1 MRGWTLTAQAPGEL
15 ELLVYG
21 DIWAQAYDETEVSAA
36 SFARQLSEHADARLI
51 RVRINSRGGDAF
63 AGIAIYNLLA
73 THPARVE
80 VTIEGLAASAASAVA
95 MAGDRIILRRGA
107 QIMIHLPAA
116 FGGGNA
122 DEMRR
127 SADTL
132 DKLTSSYASIYAA
145 RTGLSSERLRE
156 LMADE
161 VWMEADEALSLGFVD
176 EIAPEP
182 VQVVAR
188 GATVYVASVG
198 YPAGRVPPNLRG
210 AAPTAGGSIMNDKA
224 LIAVLKAMFKLDA
237 GATNEEVVAALVE
250 LVAAQPPK
258 KTEPEPK
265 TPEPAPAAPPPA
277 AAAPKA
283 PQAKTPAPAEDRSEA
298 LAAFCQLL
306 TPEGQETL
314 DTTAALAEAL
324 RLRTVQPALVDV
336 ALREGRITP
345 AEASAL
351 RPLEQTAAG
360 QLKALLSVMPAGRLP
375 TGGPQAAAGA
385 ADTQAPS
392 AVPQHIIALAKR
404 HGTDPEVVWANMQRQ
419 A

>member
-1 MRGWTLTAQAPGEL
+1 MRWWTLKAQADGEL

-21 DIWAQAYDETEVSAA
+21 DIRDQSYDPTEVSAA
-36 SFARQLSEHADARLI
+36 TFARQLAEHADAKLI

-73 THPARVE
+73 AHPARVE

-132 DKLTSSYASIYAA
+132 DRLTSSYASIYAA

-156 LMADE
+156 LMAEE
-161 VWMEADEALSLGFVD
+161 VWLEADEALELGFVD
-176 EIAPEP
+176 EIAPET

-210 AAPTAGGSIMNDKA
+210 AAPTAGGSEMNEKQLVETLRIM
-224 LIAVLKAMFKLDA
+224 LKLDA
-237 GATNEEVVAALVE
+237 GSSNEDVLAALMD

-258 KTEPEPK
+258 KKDPEPE
-265 TPEPAPAAPPPA
+265 TEPAPAAPPA
-277 AAAPKA
+277 QAAAPQ
-283 PQAKTPAPAEDRSEA
+283 PPPRPRSR
-298 LAAFCQLL
+298 C
-306 TPEGQETL
+306 
-314 DTTAALAEAL
+314 
-324 RLRTVQPALVDV
+324 RRS
-336 ALREGRITP
+336 
-345 AEASAL
+345 AS
-351 RPLEQTAAG
+351 
-360 QLKALLSVMPAGRLP
+360 S
-375 TGGPQAAAGA
+375 
-385 ADTQAPS
+385 
-392 AVPQHIIALAKR
+392 
-404 HGTDPEVVWANMQRQ
+404 
-419 A
+419 